1 MLGTFLRAANLT
13 GEVLGFD
20 VRGGR
25 SPSDAWLPNFGK
37 SEREVKKLE
46 EDFGGSGLDSL
57 SLQQNMT
64 IF

>member
-1 MLGTFLRAANLT
+1 MRAANLT

-57 SLQQNMT
+57 SLQKT
-64 IF
+64 